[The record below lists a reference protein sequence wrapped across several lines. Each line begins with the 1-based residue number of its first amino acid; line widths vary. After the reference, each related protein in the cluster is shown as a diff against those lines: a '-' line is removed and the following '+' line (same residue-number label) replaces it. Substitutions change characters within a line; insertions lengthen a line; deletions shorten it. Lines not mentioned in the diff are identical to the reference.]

1 MHKRILAALLCAC
14 TLTTAMVSCDIPKKN
29 EQSTENTEKNE
40 ITSEEALEIAK
51 EYWKNYDI
59 EENGYLVA
67 EAVNKSAPDTVYVFV
82 MKHRV
87 EMGESSHYSTID
99 EVWVDKLTGEAMPP
113 YSTTQSSDAEKAME
127 TFESAIKGEI
137 SVLDERQGETKLN
150 SLRFQRNGTSLE
162 ESKLLKKA
170 ILDIDQDG
178 VNEYVI
184 KSPSNEYI
192 VLRYYNGNVYSY
204 RLDSNDYYKINTD
217 GTFYWYDS
225 SEEGEWECGLDKII
239 FDGEMLKVKH
249 VYSINYIK
257 NPAKY
262 EYFIEGKSVTEREYY
277 DHRGQN
283 VRKEKMKF
291 SQFELTNSYPIT
303 AEKAWDL
310 TNAYWDHQDGC
321 KDAGAGTTW
330 TARIELIDTPNVEND
345 YYRAAFQ
352 VESTSN
358 GGGEGDE
365 CKPPYQIKLY
375 DEIFVNAFTG
385 EITASTYQSDGKVVT
400 IDEAIE
406 IAKNDCDFIN
416 FDSEKNEYR
425 VEYDVNATAPDHIY
439 VIVIQECLDDGYSTC
454 AIRWVD
460 KNTGEIIFPYYLN

>member
-1 MHKRILAALLCAC
+1 MKKHIAILLCIITVMSLIAC
-14 TLTTAMVSCDIPKKN
+14 DFD
-29 EQSTENTEKNE
+29 E
-40 ITSEEALEIAK
+40 
-51 EYWKNYDI
+51 
-59 EENGYLVA
+59 EEN
-67 EAVNKSAPDTVYVFV
+67 NTS
-82 MKHRV
+82 
-87 EMGESSHYSTID
+87 I
-99 EVWVDKLTGEAMPP
+99 
-113 YSTTQSSDAEKAME
+113 QSSDVEKAME

-150 SLRFQRNGTSLE
+150 SLRFQSNGTSLE

-204 RLDSNDYYKINTD
+204 RLDSNDYYKFNTD

-239 FDGEMLKVKH
+239 FDGEMLKVKP

-262 EYFIEGKSVTEREYY
+262 EYFIEGKSVSENEYY
-277 DHRGQN
+277 DYRTQN
-283 VRKEKMKF
+283 ISKERMIF
-291 SQFELTNSYPIT
+291 SWFELTNSYPIT
-303 AEKAWDL
+303 AEEAWNL
-310 TNAYWDHQDGC
+310 ANAYWDNQDGC
-321 KDAGAGTTW
+321 KDAGAGTIW
-330 TARIELIDTPNVEND
+330 TVRIELIDTPNTEKD

-375 DEIFVNAFTG
+375 DQILVNAFTG
-385 EITASTYQSDGKVVT
+385 EITASTYRSDGKGIT
-400 IDEAIE
+400 IEEAIE
-406 IAKNDCDFIN
+406 IAKNDCDFID
-416 FDSEKNEYR
+416 FDSDEKEYR
-425 VEYDVNATAPDHIY
+425 VEHDVNAIAPEHIY
-439 VIVIQECLDDGYSTC
+439 VIVIKKYVAEQHSAY

-460 KNTGEIIFPYYLN
+460 KNTGEIVFPYYLNGK

>member
-1 MHKRILAALLCAC
+1 MKKHIAILLCIITVMSLIAC
-14 TLTTAMVSCDIPKKN
+14 DFDEEQNNTAI
-29 EQSTENTEKNE
+29 
-40 ITSEEALEIAK
+40 
-51 EYWKNYDI
+51 
-59 EENGYLVA
+59 
-67 EAVNKSAPDTVYVFV
+67 
-82 MKHRV
+82 
-87 EMGESSHYSTID
+87 
-99 EVWVDKLTGEAMPP
+99 
-113 YSTTQSSDAEKAME
+113 QSSDTEKVME

-192 VLRYYNGNVYSY
+192 VLRYHNGNVYSY
-204 RLDSNDYYKINTD
+204 RLDSNDYYKLNTD

-225 SEEGEWECGLDKII
+225 SEEGEWKCGLDQI
-239 FDGEMLKVKH
+239 FFNREQLSVKH
-249 VYSINYIK
+249 VYSINYTK

-262 EYFIEGKSVTEREYY
+262 EYFVEGKSVSENEYY
-277 DHRGQN
+277 DYRTQN
-283 VRKEKMKF
+283 ISKERMIF
-291 SQFELTNSYPIT
+291 SWFELTNSYPIT
-303 AEKAWDL
+303 AEEAWNL
-310 TNAYWDHQDGC
+310 ANAYWDNQDGC
-321 KDAGAGTTW
+321 KDAGAGTIW
-330 TARIELIDTPNVEND
+330 TVRIELIDTPNAEKD
-345 YYRAAFQ
+345 YYSAAFQ

-375 DEIFVNAFTG
+375 DEILVNAHTG
-385 EITASTYQSDGKVVT
+385 EIIPSTYESECKGVT
-400 IDEAIE
+400 INEAIE
-406 IAKNDCDFIN
+406 IAKSDCDFID

-439 VIVIQECLDDGYSTC
+439 VIVIQECLDDGYSVC
-454 AIRWVD
+454 AIRWID
-460 KNTGEIIFPYYLN
+460 KNTGGIIFPYYLNGK